1 MAVSSNLFSME
12 VINRIL
18 RVLDEESS
26 MKRTN
31 LAARTR
37 LNYLTCIR
45 YINFLKSVGWIELT
59 SDNGELISISQPGGN
74 FRSILTKYLQRVDEN
89 NGASSSCDI
98 NEVIEKSFPDIA
110 ISKDFIVDTNQ
121 KLLGIEEPYERR
133 DRRVMVVDDEKDLLF
148 TYKSFLS
155 EIPGCKVDDFSDPV
169 EALRQFA
176 LEQFS
181 YDLVIADIRMPTL
194 NGLQLY
200 RGFKAI
206 NAKIKF
212 MFLSALDAADELVSV
227 LDGIDARHILRKP
240 VTRRQFVNEVNAI
253 LDASGL
259 VQQSIIARSRSLPI
273 ARSGIT
279 SQI

>member
-18 RVLDEESS
+18 GVLDEESS

-37 LNYLTCIR
+37 LNYLACIR
-45 YINFLKSVGWIELT
+45 YMNFLKSIGWIELT
-59 SDNGELISISQPGGN
+59 SDNELISISQPGRN
-74 FRSILTKYLQRVDEN
+74 FRTMLTRYLQRADEN
-89 NGASSSCDI
+89 KGASSSCDI
-98 NEVIEKSFPDIA
+98 NEVIEKTFPNIA

-121 KLLGIEEPYERR
+121 KLLGIKERCERR
-133 DRRVMVVDDEKDLLF
+133 DRRVMLVDDERDLLF
-148 TYKSFLS
+148 TYKTFLS

-176 LEQFS
+176 LEQSS

-206 NAKIKF
+206 NGKIKF

-240 VTRRQFVNEVNAI
+240 VTRRQFLNEVNAI
-253 LDASGL
+253 LDGSGL
-259 VQQSIIARSRSLPI
+259 VQESIIARSRS
-273 ARSGIT
+273 
-279 SQI
+279 

>member
-18 RVLDEESS
+18 GALDEESS

-45 YINFLKSVGWIELT
+45 YINLLKSIGWIELT
-59 SDNGELISISQPGGN
+59 SDSELISISQSGRN
-74 FRSILTKYLQRVDEN
+74 FRSLLTRYLQRVDEN
-89 NGASSSCDI
+89 NGASSGCDI
-98 NEVIEKSFPDIA
+98 NEVIEESFPNIA

-133 DRRVMVVDDEKDLLF
+133 DRRVMLVDDEKDLLF
-148 TYKSFLS
+148 TYKAFLS

-176 LEQFS
+176 LEQSS

-206 NAKIKF
+206 NGKIKF
-212 MFLSALDAADELVSV
+212 LFLSALDAADELVSV
-227 LDGIDARHILRKP
+227 LDGRDARRILRKP
-240 VTRRQFVNEVNAI
+240 VTRRQFLNEVNAI
-253 LDASGL
+253 LDGSRL
-259 VQQSIIARSRSLPI
+259 VQESIIARSPS
-273 ARSGIT
+273 
-279 SQI
+279 